1 MLYRKFGGTDLDI
14 SEIGFGCGNTAGLM
28 IWGSEADR
36 VRAAAHAMELGV
48 NYFDTAAT
56 YGDGKSEEN
65 LGPVLAQLPERPL
78 VGSKVALQEEEL
90 ADIPGNIRK
99 SVERSLRRLG
109 LERLDIVHLHNR
121 VTARR
126 EPGKT
131 LAIGA
136 LLNVEQM
143 LGEGG
148 VQETFEALRR
158 EGKVR
163 HFGYCAFGGDPAAY
177 REVAE
182 KGAFESILVF
192 YNILN
197 PTSDRTM
204 PAGFGQH
211 DYGQIMGTAAERGV
225 GTVILRVLE
234 AGALSG
240 SATPHEM
247 NRGGPGNDAEYARKR
262 GACASAGVSEARRG
276 RDARPGRRALRADEP
291 RRLDRA
297 GGLLGD
303 GADRRGSRLRRARGL
318 FGGAVGA
325 AGAAVRDRLRAG
337 GVLTGAA
344 AARSAQCFSSTTKRC
359 GGR

>member
-1 MLYRKFGGTDLDI
+1 MLYRKFGGADFEI

-36 VRAAAHAMELGV
+36 VRAAAHAMELGI

-121 VTARR
+121 VTSRR

-136 LLNVEQM
+136 LLDVEQM

-163 HFGYCAFGGDPAAY
+163 HFGYCAFGGDPSAY

-182 KGAFESILVF
+182 KGAFQSLLVF

-247 NRGGPGNDAEYARKR
+247 NRGGPGNDAEYARNAER
-262 GACASAGVSEARRG
+262 ARALEFLK
-276 RDARPGRRALRADEP
+276 RDADETLAQVAIRFALMNRNVSTVLVGFSEMAQIDE
-291 RRLDRA
+291 
-297 GGLLGD
+297 
-303 GADRRGSRLRRARGL
+303 
-318 FGGAVGA
+318 
-325 AGAAVRDRLRAG
+325 
-337 GVLTGAA
+337 AA
-344 AARSAQCFSSTTKRC
+344 ACV
-359 GGR
+359 GREGFTAEQLERLERLYETDFGLAAS

>member
-1 MLYRKFGGTDLDI
+1 MLYRKFGGTDLEI

-136 LLNVEQM
+136 LLDVEQM

-182 KGAFESILVF
+182 KGAFESLLVF

-247 NRGGPGNDAEYARKR
+247 NRGGPGNDAEYARNAERARALEFLKR
-262 GACASAGVSEARRG
+262 DADETLAQVAVRFALMNRGVSTVLVGFSEMAQIDEAVACVG
-276 RDARPGRRALRADEP
+276 REGFSAEQLE
-291 RRLDRA
+291 RLERLYETDF
-297 GGLLGD
+297 GL
-303 GADRRGSRLRRARGL
+303 
-318 FGGAVGA
+318 A
-325 AGAAVRDRLRAG
+325 A
-337 GVLTGAA
+337 
-344 AARSAQCFSSTTKRC
+344 S
-359 GGR
+359 

>member
-1 MLYRKFGGTDLDI
+1 MLYRKFGGADFEI

-36 VRAAAHAMELGV
+36 VRAAAHAMELGI

-121 VTARR
+121 VTSRR

-136 LLNVEQM
+136 LLDVEQM

-182 KGAFESILVF
+182 KGAFQSLLVF

-247 NRGGPGNDAEYARKR
+247 NRGGPGNDAEYARNAER
-262 GACASAGVSEARRG
+262 ARALEFLK
-276 RDARPGRRALRADEP
+276 RDADETLAQVAIRFALMNRNVSTVLVGFSEMAQIDE
-291 RRLDRA
+291 
-297 GGLLGD
+297 
-303 GADRRGSRLRRARGL
+303 
-318 FGGAVGA
+318 
-325 AGAAVRDRLRAG
+325 
-337 GVLTGAA
+337 AA
-344 AARSAQCFSSTTKRC
+344 ACV
-359 GGR
+359 GREGFTAEQLERLERLYETDFGLAAS

>member
-1 MLYRKFGGTDLDI
+1 MLYRKFGGTGLEI

-136 LLNVEQM
+136 LLDVEQM

-182 KGAFESILVF
+182 KGAFESLLVF

-204 PAGFGQH
+204 PPGFGQH

-247 NRGGPGNDAEYARKR
+247 NRGGPGNDAEYARNAERARALEFLKR
-262 GACASAGVSEARRG
+262 GADETLAQVAVRFALMNRGVSTVLVGFSEMAQIDEAVACVG
-276 RDARPGRRALRADEP
+276 REGFSAEQLE
-291 RRLDRA
+291 RLERLYESDF
-297 GGLLGD
+297 GL
-303 GADRRGSRLRRARGL
+303 
-318 FGGAVGA
+318 A
-325 AGAAVRDRLRAG
+325 A
-337 GVLTGAA
+337 
-344 AARSAQCFSSTTKRC
+344 S
-359 GGR
+359 

>member
-1 MLYRKFGGTDLDI
+1 MLYRKFGGTDLEI

-136 LLNVEQM
+136 LLDVEQM

-182 KGAFESILVF
+182 KGAFESLLVF
-192 YNILN
+192 YNVLN

-247 NRGGPGNDAEYARKR
+247 NRGGPGNDAEYARNAERARALEFLKR
-262 GACASAGVSEARRG
+262 DADETLAQVAVRFALMNRGVSTVLVGFSEMAQIDEAVACVG
-276 RDARPGRRALRADEP
+276 REGFAPEQLE
-291 RRLDRA
+291 RLERLYETDF
-297 GGLLGD
+297 GL
-303 GADRRGSRLRRARGL
+303 
-318 FGGAVGA
+318 A
-325 AGAAVRDRLRAG
+325 A
-337 GVLTGAA
+337 
-344 AARSAQCFSSTTKRC
+344 S
-359 GGR
+359 

>member
-1 MLYRKFGGTDLDI
+1 MLYRKFGGTDLEI

-90 ADIPGNIRK
+90 ADISGNIRK

-136 LLNVEQM
+136 LLDVEQM

-158 EGKVR
+158 EGKIR

-182 KGAFESILVF
+182 KGAFESLLVF

-247 NRGGPGNDAEYARKR
+247 NRGGPGNDAEYARNAERARALEFLKR
-262 GACASAGVSEARRG
+262 DADETLAQVAVRFALMNRGVSTVLVGFSEMAQI
-276 RDARPGRRALRADEP
+276 DE
-291 RRLDRA
+291 
-297 GGLLGD
+297 
-303 GADRRGSRLRRARGL
+303 
-318 FGGAVGA
+318 
-325 AGAAVRDRLRAG
+325 
-337 GVLTGAA
+337 AA
-344 AARSAQCFSSTTKRC
+344 ACVGREGFSAEQLERLERLYETDFGLAAS
-359 GGR
+359 

>member
-1 MLYRKFGGTDLDI
+1 MLYRKFGGTNLEI

-136 LLNVEQM
+136 LLDVEQM

-182 KGAFESILVF
+182 KGAFESLLVF

-247 NRGGPGNDAEYARKR
+247 NRGGPGNDAEYARNAERARALEFLKR
-262 GACASAGVSEARRG
+262 DADETLAQVAVRFALMNRGVSTVLVGFSEMAQIDEAVACVG
-276 RDARPGRRALRADEP
+276 REGFSAEQLE
-291 RRLDRA
+291 RLERLYETDF
-297 GGLLGD
+297 GL
-303 GADRRGSRLRRARGL
+303 
-318 FGGAVGA
+318 A
-325 AGAAVRDRLRAG
+325 A
-337 GVLTGAA
+337 
-344 AARSAQCFSSTTKRC
+344 S
-359 GGR
+359 

>member
-1 MLYRKFGGTDLDI
+1 MLYRKFGGTDLEI

-136 LLNVEQM
+136 LLDVEQM

-182 KGAFESILVF
+182 KGAFESLLVF

-211 DYGQIMGTAAERGV
+211 DYGQIMGTASERGV

-247 NRGGPGNDAEYARKR
+247 NRGGPGNDAEYARNAERARALEFLKR
-262 GACASAGVSEARRG
+262 DADETLAQVAVRFALMNRGVSTVLVGFSEMAQIDEAVACVG
-276 RDARPGRRALRADEP
+276 REGFSAEQLE
-291 RRLDRA
+291 RLERLYETDF
-297 GGLLGD
+297 GL
-303 GADRRGSRLRRARGL
+303 
-318 FGGAVGA
+318 A
-325 AGAAVRDRLRAG
+325 A
-337 GVLTGAA
+337 
-344 AARSAQCFSSTTKRC
+344 S
-359 GGR
+359 

>member
-1 MLYRKFGGTDLDI
+1 MLYRKFGGADFEI

-36 VRAAAHAMELGV
+36 VRAAAHAMELGI

-121 VTARR
+121 VTSRR

-136 LLNVEQM
+136 LLDIEQM

-148 VQETFEALRR
+148 AQETFEALRR

-163 HFGYCAFGGDPAAY
+163 HFGYCAFGGDPSAY

-182 KGAFESILVF
+182 KGAFQSLLVF

-247 NRGGPGNDAEYARKR
+247 NRGGPGNDAEYARNAER
-262 GACASAGVSEARRG
+262 ARALEFLK
-276 RDARPGRRALRADEP
+276 RDADETLAQVAIRFALMNRNVSTVLVGFSEMAQIDE
-291 RRLDRA
+291 
-297 GGLLGD
+297 
-303 GADRRGSRLRRARGL
+303 
-318 FGGAVGA
+318 
-325 AGAAVRDRLRAG
+325 
-337 GVLTGAA
+337 AA
-344 AARSAQCFSSTTKRC
+344 ACV
-359 GGR
+359 GREGFTAEQLERLERLYETDFGLAAS

>member
-1 MLYRKFGGTDLDI
+1 MLYRKFGGTDLEI

-136 LLNVEQM
+136 LLDVEQM

-182 KGAFESILVF
+182 KGAFESLLVF

-247 NRGGPGNDAEYARKR
+247 NRGGPGNDAEYARNAER
-262 GACASAGVSEARRG
+262 ARTLEFLK
-276 RDARPGRRALRADEP
+276 RDADET
-291 RRLDRA
+291 LA
-297 GGLLGD
+297 Q
-303 GADRRGSRLRRARGL
+303 
-318 FGGAVGA
+318 V
-325 AGAAVRDRLRAG
+325 AVRFALMNRRVSTVLVGFSEMAQIDEAVACVGREGFSAEQLERLERLYETDFG
-337 GVLTGAA
+337 LAA
-344 AARSAQCFSSTTKRC
+344 S
-359 GGR
+359 

>member
-1 MLYRKFGGTDLDI
+1 MLYRKFGGADFEI

-78 VGSKVALQEEEL
+78 VGSKVALQEAEL
-90 ADIPGNIRK
+90 ADIPGSIRK

-121 VTARR
+121 VTSRR

-136 LLNVEQM
+136 LLDIEQM
-143 LGEGG
+143 LGESGA
-148 VQETFEALRR
+148 QETFEALRR

-182 KGAFESILVF
+182 KGAFQSLLVF

-211 DYGQIMGTAAERGV
+211 DYGQIMGTAAERGI

-247 NRGGPGNDAEYARKR
+247 NRGGPGNDAEYARNAER
-262 GACASAGVSEARRG
+262 ARALEFLK
-276 RDARPGRRALRADEP
+276 RDADETLAQVAIRFALMNRRVSTVLVGFSEMAQIDEAVACVGREGFTAEQLE
-291 RRLDRA
+291 RLERLYETDF
-297 GGLLGD
+297 GL
-303 GADRRGSRLRRARGL
+303 
-318 FGGAVGA
+318 A
-325 AGAAVRDRLRAG
+325 A
-337 GVLTGAA
+337 
-344 AARSAQCFSSTTKRC
+344 S
-359 GGR
+359 

>member
-1 MLYRKFGGTDLDI
+1 MLYRKFGGADFEI

-36 VRAAAHAMELGV
+36 VRAAAHAMELGI

-121 VTARR
+121 VTSRR

-136 LLNVEQM
+136 LLDIEQM

-182 KGAFESILVF
+182 KGAFQSLLVF

-211 DYGQIMGTAAERGV
+211 DYGQIMGTAAARGV

-247 NRGGPGNDAEYARKR
+247 NRGGPGNDAEYARNAER
-262 GACASAGVSEARRG
+262 ARALEFLK
-276 RDARPGRRALRADEP
+276 RDADETLAQVAIRFALMNRNVSTVLVGFSEMAQIDE
-291 RRLDRA
+291 
-297 GGLLGD
+297 
-303 GADRRGSRLRRARGL
+303 
-318 FGGAVGA
+318 
-325 AGAAVRDRLRAG
+325 
-337 GVLTGAA
+337 AA
-344 AARSAQCFSSTTKRC
+344 ACV
-359 GGR
+359 GREGFTAEQLERLERLYETDFGLAAS

>member
-136 LLNVEQM
+136 LLDVEQM

-182 KGAFESILVF
+182 KGAFESLLVF

-247 NRGGPGNDAEYARKR
+247 NRGGPGNDAEYARNAER
-262 GACASAGVSEARRG
+262 ARALEFLK
-276 RDARPGRRALRADEP
+276 RDADET
-291 RRLDRA
+291 LA
-297 GGLLGD
+297 Q
-303 GADRRGSRLRRARGL
+303 
-318 FGGAVGA
+318 V
-325 AGAAVRDRLRAG
+325 AVRFALMNRRVSTVLVGFSEMAQIDEAVACVGREGFSAEQLERLERLYETDFG
-337 GVLTGAA
+337 LAA
-344 AARSAQCFSSTTKRC
+344 S
-359 GGR
+359 

>member
-1 MLYRKFGGTDLDI
+1 MLYRKFGGADFEI

-36 VRAAAHAMELGV
+36 VRAAAHAMELGI

-121 VTARR
+121 VTSRR

-136 LLNVEQM
+136 LLDIEQM

-182 KGAFESILVF
+182 KGAFQSLLVF

-247 NRGGPGNDAEYARKR
+247 NRGGPGNDAEYARNAER
-262 GACASAGVSEARRG
+262 ARALG
-276 RDARPGRRALRADEP
+276 FLKRDADETLAQVAIRFALMNRNVSTVLVGFSEMAQIDE
-291 RRLDRA
+291 
-297 GGLLGD
+297 
-303 GADRRGSRLRRARGL
+303 
-318 FGGAVGA
+318 
-325 AGAAVRDRLRAG
+325 
-337 GVLTGAA
+337 AA
-344 AARSAQCFSSTTKRC
+344 ACV
-359 GGR
+359 GREGFTAEQLERLERLYETDFGLAAS

>member
-1 MLYRKFGGTDLDI
+1 MLYRKFGGADFEI

-36 VRAAAHAMELGV
+36 VRAAAHAMELGI

-121 VTARR
+121 VTSRR

-136 LLNVEQM
+136 LLDIEQM

-182 KGAFESILVF
+182 KGAFQSLLVF

-247 NRGGPGNDAEYARKR
+247 NRGGPGNDAEYARNAER
-262 GACASAGVSEARRG
+262 ARALEFLK
-276 RDARPGRRALRADEP
+276 RDADETLAQVAIRFALMNRNVSTVLVGFSEMAQIDE
-291 RRLDRA
+291 
-297 GGLLGD
+297 
-303 GADRRGSRLRRARGL
+303 
-318 FGGAVGA
+318 
-325 AGAAVRDRLRAG
+325 
-337 GVLTGAA
+337 AA
-344 AARSAQCFSSTTKRC
+344 ACV
-359 GGR
+359 GREGFTAEQLERLERLYETDFGLAAS

>member
-1 MLYRKFGGTDLDI
+1 MLYRKFGGTDLEI

-136 LLNVEQM
+136 LLDMEQM

-158 EGKVR
+158 EGKIR

-182 KGAFESILVF
+182 KGAFESLLVF

-247 NRGGPGNDAEYARKR
+247 NRGGPGNDAEYARNAERARALEFLKR
-262 GACASAGVSEARRG
+262 DADETLAQVAVRFALMNRGVSTVLVGFSEMAQIDEAVACVG
-276 RDARPGRRALRADEP
+276 REGFSAEQLE
-291 RRLDRA
+291 RLERLYETDF
-297 GGLLGD
+297 GL
-303 GADRRGSRLRRARGL
+303 
-318 FGGAVGA
+318 A
-325 AGAAVRDRLRAG
+325 A
-337 GVLTGAA
+337 
-344 AARSAQCFSSTTKRC
+344 S
-359 GGR
+359 

>member
-56 YGDGKSEEN
+56 YGNGKSEEN

-136 LLNVEQM
+136 LLDVEQM

-163 HFGYCAFGGDPAAY
+163 HFGYCAFGGDPAAC

-182 KGAFESILVF
+182 KGAFESLLVF

-247 NRGGPGNDAEYARKR
+247 NRGGPGNDAEYARNAERARALEFLKR
-262 GACASAGVSEARRG
+262 DADETLAQVAVRFALMNRGVSTVLVGFSEMAQIDEAIACVG
-276 RDARPGRRALRADEP
+276 REGFAPEQLE
-291 RRLDRA
+291 RLERLYETDF
-297 GGLLGD
+297 GL
-303 GADRRGSRLRRARGL
+303 
-318 FGGAVGA
+318 A
-325 AGAAVRDRLRAG
+325 A
-337 GVLTGAA
+337 
-344 AARSAQCFSSTTKRC
+344 S
-359 GGR
+359 

>member
-1 MLYRKFGGTDLDI
+1 MLYRKFGGTGLEI

-136 LLNVEQM
+136 LLDMEQM

-182 KGAFESILVF
+182 KGAFESLLVF

-247 NRGGPGNDAEYARKR
+247 NRGGPGNDAEYARNAERARALEFLKR
-262 GACASAGVSEARRG
+262 DADETLAQVAVRFALMNRGVSTVLVGFSEMAQIDEAVACVG
-276 RDARPGRRALRADEP
+276 REGFSAEQLE
-291 RRLDRA
+291 RLERLYETDF
-297 GGLLGD
+297 GL
-303 GADRRGSRLRRARGL
+303 
-318 FGGAVGA
+318 A
-325 AGAAVRDRLRAG
+325 A
-337 GVLTGAA
+337 
-344 AARSAQCFSSTTKRC
+344 S
-359 GGR
+359 

>member
-1 MLYRKFGGTDLDI
+1 MLYRKFGGTDLEI

-28 IWGSEADR
+28 VWGSEADR

-136 LLNVEQM
+136 LLDVEQM

-182 KGAFESILVF
+182 KGAFESLLVF

-247 NRGGPGNDAEYARKR
+247 NRGGPGNDAEYARNAERARALEFLKR
-262 GACASAGVSEARRG
+262 DADETLAQVAVRFALMNRGVSTVLVGFSEMAQIDEAVACVG
-276 RDARPGRRALRADEP
+276 REGFSAEQLE
-291 RRLDRA
+291 RLERLYETDF
-297 GGLLGD
+297 GL
-303 GADRRGSRLRRARGL
+303 
-318 FGGAVGA
+318 A
-325 AGAAVRDRLRAG
+325 A
-337 GVLTGAA
+337 
-344 AARSAQCFSSTTKRC
+344 S
-359 GGR
+359 

>member
-1 MLYRKFGGTDLDI
+1 MRYRKFGDTDLEI

-36 VRAAAHAMELGV
+36 VRAAAHAMELGI

-56 YGDGKSEEN
+56 YGQGKSEEN

-90 ADIPGNIRK
+90 ADIAGNVRK
-99 SVERSLRRLG
+99 SVERSLRRLR
-109 LERLDIVHLHNR
+109 LDCLDIVHLHNR
-121 VTARR
+121 VTVERD
-126 EPGKT
+126 PGKT

-136 LLNVEQM
+136 LLDVEQM

-158 EGKVR
+158 EGKLR

-182 KGAFESILVF
+182 KGRFRSLLVY
-192 YNILN
+192 YNVLN
-197 PTSDRTM
+197 PTSDRAM
-204 PAGFGQH
+204 PPGFAQH
-211 DYGQIMGTAAERGV
+211 DYGRIMGTAAERGI

-240 SATPHEM
+240 SAEPHEM
-247 NRGGPGNDAEYARKR
+247 NRGGPANDPERARNAERA
-262 GACASAGVSEARRG
+262 
-276 RDARPGRRALRADEP
+276 RALEFLKRDPQETLAQVAIRFALTNRNVSTVLVGFSERAQIDE
-291 RRLDRA
+291 
-297 GGLLGD
+297 
-303 GADRRGSRLRRARGL
+303 
-318 FGGAVGA
+318 
-325 AGAAVRDRLRAG
+325 
-337 GVLTGAA
+337 AA
-344 AARSAQCFSSTTKRC
+344 ACV
-359 GGR
+359 GREGFTPEQLERLERLYETDFGLES

>member
-1 MLYRKFGGTDLDI
+1 MLYRKFGGTDLEI

-65 LGPVLAQLPERPL
+65 LGPVLAQLPARPL

-136 LLNVEQM
+136 LLDVEQM

-148 VQETFEALRR
+148 VQETFEVLRR

-182 KGAFESILVF
+182 KGAFESLLVF

-247 NRGGPGNDAEYARKR
+247 NRGGPGNDAEYARNAER
-262 GACASAGVSEARRG
+262 ARALEFLK
-276 RDARPGRRALRADEP
+276 RDADET
-291 RRLDRA
+291 LA
-297 GGLLGD
+297 Q
-303 GADRRGSRLRRARGL
+303 
-318 FGGAVGA
+318 V
-325 AGAAVRDRLRAG
+325 AVRFALMNRRVSTVLVGFSEMAQIDEAIACVGREGFSAEQLERLERLYETDFG
-337 GVLTGAA
+337 LAA
-344 AARSAQCFSSTTKRC
+344 S
-359 GGR
+359 

>member
-1 MLYRKFGGTDLDI
+1 MLYRKFGGTDLEI

-136 LLNVEQM
+136 LLDMEQM

-182 KGAFESILVF
+182 KGAFESLLVF

-247 NRGGPGNDAEYARKR
+247 NRGGPGNDAEYARNAER
-262 GACASAGVSEARRG
+262 ARALEFLK
-276 RDARPGRRALRADEP
+276 RDADET
-291 RRLDRA
+291 LA
-297 GGLLGD
+297 Q
-303 GADRRGSRLRRARGL
+303 
-318 FGGAVGA
+318 V
-325 AGAAVRDRLRAG
+325 AVRFALMNRRVSTVLVGFSEMAQIDEAVACVGREGFSAEQLERLERLYETDFG
-337 GVLTGAA
+337 LAA
-344 AARSAQCFSSTTKRC
+344 S
-359 GGR
+359 

>member
-1 MLYRKFGGTDLDI
+1 MLYRKFGGADFEI

-36 VRAAAHAMELGV
+36 VRAAAHAMESGI

-121 VTARR
+121 VTSRR

-136 LLNVEQM
+136 LLDVEQM

-182 KGAFESILVF
+182 KGAFQSLLVF

-247 NRGGPGNDAEYARKR
+247 NRGGPGNDAEYARNAER
-262 GACASAGVSEARRG
+262 ARALEFLK
-276 RDARPGRRALRADEP
+276 RDADETLAQVAIRFALMNRNVSTVLVGFSEMAQIDE
-291 RRLDRA
+291 
-297 GGLLGD
+297 
-303 GADRRGSRLRRARGL
+303 
-318 FGGAVGA
+318 
-325 AGAAVRDRLRAG
+325 
-337 GVLTGAA
+337 AA
-344 AARSAQCFSSTTKRC
+344 ACV
-359 GGR
+359 GREGFTAEQLERLERLYETDFGLAAS

>member
-1 MLYRKFGGTDLDI
+1 MLYRKFGGTDLEI

-136 LLNVEQM
+136 LLDVEQM

-163 HFGYCAFGGDPAAY
+163 HFGYCAFGGDPAAC

-182 KGAFESILVF
+182 KGAFESLLVF

-247 NRGGPGNDAEYARKR
+247 NRGGPGNDAEYARNAERARALEFLKR
-262 GACASAGVSEARRG
+262 DADETLAQVAVRFALMNRGVSTVLVGFSEMAQIDEAVACVG
-276 RDARPGRRALRADEP
+276 REGFSAEQLE
-291 RRLDRA
+291 RLERLYETDF
-297 GGLLGD
+297 GL
-303 GADRRGSRLRRARGL
+303 
-318 FGGAVGA
+318 A
-325 AGAAVRDRLRAG
+325 A
-337 GVLTGAA
+337 
-344 AARSAQCFSSTTKRC
+344 S
-359 GGR
+359 

>member
-1 MLYRKFGGTDLDI
+1 MLYRKFGGTDLEI

-36 VRAAAHAMELGV
+36 VRAAAHAMELGI

-136 LLNVEQM
+136 LLDVEQM

-158 EGKVR
+158 EGNVR

-182 KGAFESILVF
+182 KGAFESLLVF

-247 NRGGPGNDAEYARKR
+247 NRGGPGNDAEYARNAERARALEFLKR
-262 GACASAGVSEARRG
+262 DADETLAQVAVRFALMNRGVSTVLVGFSEMAQIDEAVACVG
-276 RDARPGRRALRADEP
+276 REGFSAEQLE
-291 RRLDRA
+291 RLERLYESDF
-297 GGLLGD
+297 GL
-303 GADRRGSRLRRARGL
+303 
-318 FGGAVGA
+318 A
-325 AGAAVRDRLRAG
+325 A
-337 GVLTGAA
+337 
-344 AARSAQCFSSTTKRC
+344 S
-359 GGR
+359 

>member
-247 NRGGPGNDAEYARKR
+247 NRGGPGNDAEYARNAERARALEFLKR
-262 GACASAGVSEARRG
+262 DADETLAQVAVRFALMNRGVSTVLVGFSEMAQIDEAVACVG
-276 RDARPGRRALRADEP
+276 REGFSAEQLE
-291 RRLDRA
+291 RLERLYETDF
-297 GGLLGD
+297 GL
-303 GADRRGSRLRRARGL
+303 
-318 FGGAVGA
+318 A
-325 AGAAVRDRLRAG
+325 A
-337 GVLTGAA
+337 
-344 AARSAQCFSSTTKRC
+344 S
-359 GGR
+359 

>member
-1 MLYRKFGGTDLDI
+1 MLYRKFGGTDLEI

-136 LLNVEQM
+136 LLDVEQM

-163 HFGYCAFGGDPAAY
+163 HFGYCAFGGDPAVC

-182 KGAFESILVF
+182 KGAFESLLVF

-247 NRGGPGNDAEYARKR
+247 NRGGPGNDAEYARNAERARALEFLKR
-262 GACASAGVSEARRG
+262 DADETLAQVAVRFALMNRGVSTVLVGFSEMAQIDEAVACVG
-276 RDARPGRRALRADEP
+276 REGFSAEQLE
-291 RRLDRA
+291 RLERLYETDF
-297 GGLLGD
+297 GL
-303 GADRRGSRLRRARGL
+303 
-318 FGGAVGA
+318 A
-325 AGAAVRDRLRAG
+325 A
-337 GVLTGAA
+337 
-344 AARSAQCFSSTTKRC
+344 S
-359 GGR
+359 

>member
-1 MLYRKFGGTDLDI
+1 MLHRKFGGTDMEI

-36 VRAAAHAMELGV
+36 VRAAAHAMELGI

-136 LLNVEQM
+136 LLDVEQM

-148 VQETFEALRR
+148 VQETFEVLRR

-163 HFGYCAFGGDPAAY
+163 HFGYCAFGGDPSAY

-182 KGAFESILVF
+182 KGAFQSLLVF

-204 PAGFGQH
+204 PAAFGGH
-211 DYGQIMGTAAERGV
+211 DYGQIMGTAAERGI

-247 NRGGPGNDAEYARKR
+247 NRGGPGNDAEYARN
-262 GACASAGVSEARRG
+262 AAR
-276 RDARPGRRALRADEP
+276 ARALEFLKRDPDET
-291 RRLDRA
+291 LA
-297 GGLLGD
+297 Q
-303 GADRRGSRLRRARGL
+303 
-318 FGGAVGA
+318 V
-325 AGAAVRDRLRAG
+325 AVRFALMNRDVSTVLVGFSEMAQIDEAVACVGREGFTAEQLERLERLYETDFG
-337 GVLTGAA
+337 LAA
-344 AARSAQCFSSTTKRC
+344 S
-359 GGR
+359 

>member
-1 MLYRKFGGTDLDI
+1 MLYRKFGGTDLEI

-136 LLNVEQM
+136 LLDVEQM

-182 KGAFESILVF
+182 KGAFESLLVF

-247 NRGGPGNDAEYARKR
+247 NRGGPGNDAEYARNAERARALEFLKR
-262 GACASAGVSEARRG
+262 DADETLAQVAVRFALMNRGVSTVLVGFSEMAQIDEAVACVG
-276 RDARPGRRALRADEP
+276 REGFAPEQLE
-291 RRLDRA
+291 RLERLYETDF
-297 GGLLGD
+297 GL
-303 GADRRGSRLRRARGL
+303 
-318 FGGAVGA
+318 A
-325 AGAAVRDRLRAG
+325 A
-337 GVLTGAA
+337 
-344 AARSAQCFSSTTKRC
+344 S
-359 GGR
+359 